1 MTTETMT
8 ITQLIAEK
16 KKIESKIFSIIGNT
30 RDFNLILFYSKN
42 RPFIGARSVDEAT
55 TKISSDIQS
64 LNDLVVRWNAINK
77 ARVKANAET
86 MVEVDEFVS
95 PVDAFSGVEP
105 KKESISIAEAI
116 LRKKWFKDNLTTIAA
131 NLKHTYVANLSKK
144 DKLEDAIETKINSEI
159 SQRFPQDANKNWSQD
174 TLKKAKDE
182 LKQEYEVKR
191 IDPYD
196 IIAKDCVT
204 KFCSYIESYIS
215 NIDTALSI
223 VNAKTEVTFEY

>member
-16 KKIESKIFSIIGNT
+16 KKIESKIFSIVGDT
-30 RDFNLILFYSKN
+30 RDFNLVLFYSKN

-116 LRKKWFKDNLTTIAA
+116 LRKKWFKDNLMTIATS
-131 NLKHTYVANLSKK
+131 LKHRYALNLSKK
-144 DKLEDAIETKINSEI
+144 DKLEDAVDTKINSEI
-159 SQRFPQDANKNWSQD
+159 SQRFPQDSNKNWSQD

-182 LKQEYEVKR
+182 LKQEYEIER
-191 IDPYD
+191 IDPYNV
-196 IIAKDCVT
+196 IANDGVI